1 MESKQKTTRRYSG
14 GQWITETV
22 GKDHDSDSALAAE
35 ARGDKARKAMTTGA
49 KPVVSSDEPKD
60 KNSISWLAWKR
71 KQKGRSAHDGAV
83 ALATR

>member
-1 MESKQKTTRRYSG
+1 
-14 GQWITETV
+14 
-22 GKDHDSDSALAAE
+22 
-35 ARGDKARKAMTTGA
+35 MTTGA